1 MTLEFIGKTALVTG
15 ATRGIG
21 LAIANA
27 LYERG
32 SGVIINSRNAADLQA
47 VAATMP
53 DAVGIQA
60 DVTHA
65 DEAGRLVSDA
75 LRKFG
80 KLDMLVCNVGSGRS
94 VPPGKETAEEWKR
107 VLNLNLLS
115 ATNMVEAARSALA
128 EVRGS
133 IVCISSICGQ
143 ELIPG
148 APVTYSV
155 AKAALNAYV
164 RGIARPLGKEGIR
177 INAVAPGN
185 VLFPGSVWE
194 KKLAENS
201 ADVQNMLEREVAL
214 SKLGSPQDVAELTS
228 FLLSEKSGFATGAIW
243 TLDGGQ
249 VRG

>member
-1 MTLEFIGKTALVTG
+1 MTPEFSGKTALVTG

-21 LAIANA
+21 LAIAKA

-32 SGVIINSRNAADLQA
+32 CRVSINSRRAADLQA
-47 VAATMP
+47 VAASMP
-53 DAVGIQA
+53 GVVGIQA
-60 DVTHA
+60 DVTRA
-65 DEAGRLVSDA
+65 DEAVRLVSYA
-75 LRKFG
+75 LAKFG

-94 VPPGKETAEEWKR
+94 VPPGKETAEEWQR
-107 VLNLNLLS
+107 VLNLNLHS
-115 ATNMVEAARSALA
+115 ATNMVESARSALA

-164 RGIARPLGKEGIR
+164 RGIARPLGKQGIR

-185 VLFPGSVWE
+185 VLFQGSVWE
-194 KKLAENS
+194 RKLAENS
-201 ADVQNMLEREVAL
+201 ADVQNMLYRDVAL
-214 SKLGSPQDVAELTS
+214 GKLGNPQDVAELTS
-228 FLLSEKSGFATGAIW
+228 FLLSEKSSFVTGAIW

>member
-1 MTLEFIGKTALVTG
+1 MTPEFSGKTALVTG

-21 LAIANA
+21 LAIAKA

-32 SGVIINSRNAADLQA
+32 CSVAINSRNAADLQS

-53 DAVGIQA
+53 RVIGIQA
-60 DVTHA
+60 DLTRA
-65 DEAGRLVSDA
+65 DEAGRLVSDV
-75 LRKFG
+75 LGKFG
-80 KLDMLVCNVGSGRS
+80 KLDMLVCNVGGGRS
-94 VPPGKETAEEWKR
+94 VPPGEETAEEWLR
-107 VLNLNLLS
+107 VLNLNLHS
-115 ATNMVEAARSALA
+115 ATNMVAAARRALA

-143 ELIPG
+143 EMIPG

-155 AKAALNAYV
+155 AKAALNTYV
-164 RGIARPLGKEGIR
+164 RGIARPLGKQGIR

-185 VLFPGSVWE
+185 ILFPGSIWE
-194 KKLAENS
+194 KKLVENP
-201 ADVQNMLEREVAL
+201 ADVQSMLDRDVAIG
-214 SKLGSPQDVAELTS
+214 KLGSPKDVAELTS
-228 FLLSEKSGFATGAIW
+228 FLLSEKAGFATGAVW

>member
-1 MTLEFIGKTALVTG
+1 MTPEFSGKTALVTG

-21 LAIANA
+21 LAIARA

-32 SGVIINSRNAADLQA
+32 CSLAINSRNVADLQG

-53 DAVGIQA
+53 RVIGIQA
-60 DVTHA
+60 DLTRA
-65 DEAGRLVSDA
+65 EEAGRLVSDV
-75 LRKFG
+75 LGNFG
-80 KLDMLVCNVGSGRS
+80 KLDMLVCNVGGGRS
-94 VPPGKETAEEWKR
+94 VPPGEETAEEWLR
-107 VLNLNLLS
+107 VLNLNLHS
-115 ATNMVEAARSALA
+115 ATNTVAAARRALA

-148 APVTYSV
+148 APLTYSV
-155 AKAALNAYV
+155 AKAALNTYV
-164 RGIARPLGKEGIR
+164 RGIARPLGKQGIR

-194 KKLAENS
+194 KKLADNS
-201 ADVQNMLEREVAL
+201 ADVQNMLDRDVAIG
-214 SKLGSPQDVAELTS
+214 KLGSPKDVAELTS
-228 FLLSEKSGFATGAIW
+228 FLLSEKAGFATGAVW